1 VIKHKI
7 FENLTK
13 DEYDK
18 FIKIWHKFD
27 IKDGEILSKEGKVGD
42 DAFILLEG
50 KISVIK
56 ETLYNED
63 YIVTEIEAGGD
74 EIFGEVSLIDQGQK
88 NSTIK
93 AIKQCKILKINHKD
107 LFDFMNKNP
116 SIGYKVLFVILENCI
131 KYLRKADKDVVSLFN
146 ALVEVVEND

>member
-1 VIKHKI
+1 MYNFDLGQDFYLALALIKGQ
-7 FENLTK
+7 LATK
-13 DEYDK
+13 T
-18 FIKIWHKFD
+18 
-27 IKDGEILSKEGKVGD
+27 EID
-42 DAFILLEG
+42 DDDY
-50 KISVIK
+50 K

>member
-1 VIKHKI
+1 MIKHKI

-56 ETLYNED
+56 DTLY
-63 YIVTEIEAGGD
+63 
-74 EIFGEVSLIDQGQK
+74 
-88 NSTIK
+88 
-93 AIKQCKILKINHKD
+93 
-107 LFDFMNKNP
+107 
-116 SIGYKVLFVILENCI
+116 
-131 KYLRKADKDVVSLFN
+131 
-146 ALVEVVEND
+146 